1 MLKEES
7 AAFFSGEPQIIMPA
21 KKGYRIMIDKDMKP
35 RYIRDFGCYKDL
47 SNEDY
52 HADKDYI
59 SRSSIMD
66 YLRSPF
72 TYWAKHLNPDRPKKD
87 ATPQMILGSAF
98 HTLILEP
105 EKFDSIYAIEPKKI
119 LLKHVGKTAYDE
131 YKSAIGTIE
140 LSKKLVLTYEE
151 HANLLIMKHKL
162 YSNQKAVQLITD
174 ARIENSFFWRDH
186 ESGLLLKSRPDILHN
201 SICADL
207 KTTSDASPRAFQ
219 NEMVKY
225 GYHIQFAM
233 IRDAVKAIEGR
244 VLKTFIDLVI
254 ENKYPHNMAI
264 YIIDE
269 EAINEGE
276 RIYKSVCLDMKAAR
290 ELNEWNDYG
299 VQTVG
304 LPKWAFS

>member
-98 HTLILEP
+98 HKFILENETFLDEYCFAP
-105 EKFDSIYAIEPKKI
+105 EAVT
-119 LLKHVGKTAYDE
+119 LKYSGREAYDE
-131 YKSAIGTIE
+131 YKKQLAECESSNKI
-140 LSKKLVLTYEE
+140 VLT
-151 HANLLIMKHKL
+151 NDMGNVLIDMREKL
-162 YSNQKAVQLITD
+162 KQNKKSMQLID
-174 ARIENSFFWRDH
+174 GRIENSFFWRDA
-186 ESGLLLKSRPDILHN
+186 ESGLLLKSRPDILHD
-201 SICADL
+201 SICVDL

-233 IRDAVKAIEGR
+233 IRDAVKAIEGHL
-244 VLKTFIDLVI
+244 LKTFIDLVI